1 MCRLLRRRVR
11 VLRGLL
17 RLHDQE
23 EVHLPIH
30 DGLVLME
37 GHVLLGAGLV
47 LAVVVGIVQL
57 DSG

>member
-1 MCRLLRRRVR
+1 
-11 VLRGLL
+11 LRGLL